1 MYLYLLSKANLEL
14 SIAEVMA
21 LAKNK
26 DFEVIENCL
35 LLNELVDYIRLA
47 YTKKVFRVLFVSNE
61 KTLLEDMK
69 KFNFSDFYNEDFK
82 LELVNGKNHDLKTLA
97 DIVWGKLDN
106 PKVNLKE
113 PKTFFEIL
121 FFKKIFCCLKLWDN
135 TDKFEERKAHLRP
148 YNHPTSLDP
157 RLARCL
163 VNLVNSKEVLDP
175 FCGSGGLLIEAGL
188 IGCKITGYDIDQIML
203 KRCKQNLKHYN
214 IKNYILER
222 KDALKLSNK
231 TESIVTDLPYGKNSK
246 VSDLE
251 QTFVCFLKN
260 SYNFSDKLVIVF
272 PDFVESNDIIN
283 KSGWKIKSK
292 FRYYIHKNLTKEIF
306 LLVKNA

>member
-1 MYLYLLSKANLEL
+1 MYLYLLSKANLKL

-21 LAKNK
+21 LSKNK
-26 DFEVIENCL
+26 EFEVIENGL
-35 LLNELVDYIRLA
+35 LLNELVDYTKLA

-61 KTLLEDMK
+61 KKLLEDMK
-69 KFNFSDFYNEDFK
+69 KFNFNDFYNEDFK
-82 LELVNGKNHDLKTLA
+82 LELVNSKNHDLKTLA
-97 DIVWGKLDN
+97 DIIWGKLEN

-121 FFKKIFCCLKLWDN
+121 FFKKTFCCLKLWEN
-135 TDKFEERKAHLRP
+135 NDKFEERKAHLRP

-163 VNLVNSKEVLDP
+163 VNLVDSKEVMDP
-175 FCGSGGLLIEAGL
+175 FCGSGGLLIEAAL

-203 KRCKQNLKHYN
+203 KRCDQNLKHYK
-214 IKNYILER
+214 IKNFTLEKR
-222 KDALKLSNK
+222 DALKLNKK

-246 VSDLE
+246 VNDLE

-260 SYNFSDKLVIVF
+260 SYGFTNKLVIVF
-272 PDFVESNDIIN
+272 PDFVESKHIIK
-283 KSGWKIKSK
+283 KSGWKIKLELK
-292 FRYYIHKNLTKEIF
+292 YYIHKSLTKEIF
-306 LLVKNA
+306 LLFKDT